1 MGLRGLCRETLTAS
15 WAKDKIWS
23 TVNFTKPHIS
33 TNGQKFE
40 ISMIKVIQTFIQQGH
55 IKIIKS
61 EE

>member
-1 MGLRGLCRETLTAS
+1 MAE
-15 WAKDKIWS
+15 
-23 TVNFTKPHIS
+23 KPHLS

-40 ISMIKVIQTFIQQGH
+40 IIMIKVIHTFIQWEH